1 MPKQQIPD
9 REPIGDA
16 VNGIISRFDS
26 QFVLSTTPLASAE
39 IVADGDFVIRYGI
52 TYLGKPQYSIVP
64 DLVVLD
70 YGDMLVGDEM
80 WEFLTQQSNLYPRSD
95 VLGYRND
102 GRDEMLVIKQLDLAI
117 PFDVLAY
124 ANESIRTPIAKLT
137 AFITSE
143 SNSFPEKLLKYLP
156 RYNSLAEWQATHE

>member
-16 VNGIISRFDS
+16 FNGIISLFDKHYI
-26 QFVLSTTPLASAE
+26 LSTAPLTSADIIAE
-39 IVADGDFVIRYGI
+39 GDFVIRYGI

-70 YGDMLVGDEM
+70 YGDMLVGEEA
-80 WEFLTQQSNLYPRSD
+80 WEFLTNQSNLYPRSD

-102 GRDEMLVIKQLDLAI
+102 GLDEMLVVKQLDLAI

-124 ANESIRTPIAKLT
+124 ANDSNHIPIAKLT
-137 AFITSE
+137 AFIAPE
-143 SNSFPEKLLKYLP
+143 SDTNPEKLKKHLP
-156 RYNSLAEWQATHE
+156 RYDTLADWQARDE

>member
-16 VNGIISRFDS
+16 FKGIISRFDK
-26 QFVLSTTPLASAE
+26 QTILSTTPLASADMIAE
-39 IVADGDFVIRYGI
+39 GDFVIRYGI

-64 DLVVLD
+64 DLVVVD
-70 YGDMLVGDEM
+70 YGDMIVGEDA
-80 WEFLTQQSNLYPRSD
+80 WEFLTKQSNLYPRSD

-102 GRDEMLVIKQLDLAI
+102 GRDEMLVVKQLDLAI

-124 ANESIRTPIAKLT
+124 ETETDRTPIATLS
-137 AFITSE
+137 AIIASE
-143 SNSFPEKLLKYLP
+143 NDAYPEKLLKYLP
-156 RYNSLAEWQATHE
+156 RYDTLADWQAIDG